1 MTSLLGGV
9 RNSPNLSAGSAPT
22 PSPRGEQNKWPG
34 SGSRAAV
41 QEVAVVVESDR
52 RRERKW
58 AREPGARRGPAPRCH
73 PPPCGLG
80 PPSRAAPRSL
90 PYAGLPSGDPAAAPL
105 PPRSE
110 RGLGQ
115 REGRGKGR
123 DEAQGGAA
131 EGRGK
136 AGCVCRGRVG
146 WGRLCQF
153 QPGGCVFYLFIFKK
167 FVMSHITQTSR
178 RRGGSGWGS
187 EGGRLREV
195 NLKIPLIEGL

>member
-110 RGLGQ
+110 RGLGR

-131 EGRGK
+131 EGTRKIWMVDSKGLIVKVLLVWRPRGFLTPSAIESGQDVSK
-136 AGCVCRGRVG
+136 GKSTQAKGGQCPNLQSK
-146 WGRLCQF
+146 RLIAQ
-153 QPGGCVFYLFIFKK
+153 
-167 FVMSHITQTSR
+167 
-178 RRGGSGWGS
+178 
-187 EGGRLREV
+187 
-195 NLKIPLIEGL
+195 

>member
-1 MTSLLGGV
+1 MGEG
-9 RNSPNLSAGSAPT
+9 AGSP
-22 PSPRGEQNKWPG
+22 PR
-34 SGSRAAV
+34 
-41 QEVAVVVESDR
+41 
-52 RRERKW
+52 
-58 AREPGARRGPAPRCH
+58 PGAP
-73 PPPCGLG
+73 
-80 PPSRAAPRSL
+80 
-90 PYAGLPSGDPAAAPL
+90 LPSASLRARSPESRCAPQPAVRWASVWGPSCRPTAAPL
-105 PPRSE
+105 REGSRTE
-110 RGLGQ
+110 

-123 DEAQGGAA
+123 DETQGGAA